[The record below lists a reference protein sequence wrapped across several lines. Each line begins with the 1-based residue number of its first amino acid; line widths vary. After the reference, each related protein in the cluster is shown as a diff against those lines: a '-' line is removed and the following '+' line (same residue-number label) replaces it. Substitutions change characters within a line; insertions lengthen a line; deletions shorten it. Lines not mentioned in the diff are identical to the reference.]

1 MLDDESDDDGS
12 DSGYAGTCT
21 FTFRFE
27 DSVGCVDDYVGGVYG
42 MGYDVFVPIGI
53 ESIVEIVMLVVFV
66 PIGVKYK
73 GGQLIVIF
81 WRPKS

>member
-1 MLDDESDDDGS
+1 
-12 DSGYAGTCT
+12 
-21 FTFRFE
+21 
-27 DSVGCVDDYVGGVYG
+27 

-53 ESIVEIVMLVVFV
+53 ESIGEIVMLVVFV